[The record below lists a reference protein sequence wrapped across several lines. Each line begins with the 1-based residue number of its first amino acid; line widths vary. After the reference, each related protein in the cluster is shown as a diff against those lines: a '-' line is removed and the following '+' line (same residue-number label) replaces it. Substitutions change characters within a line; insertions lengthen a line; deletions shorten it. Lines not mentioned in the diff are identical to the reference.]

1 MIRLNGLALVMF
13 VLAALVGV
21 GSTQLLFGG
30 NPNIGGGISGGVML
44 AADSCYRNR
53 KPSPAGAAAIP
64 PRERWWSAGTG
75 GFIAIMPCW
84 AMGIT
89 LVMMAVTRPYWHLAR
104 GL

>member
-1 MIRLNGLALVMF
+1 VIYLNGLALVMF
-13 VLAALVGV
+13 VFAALVGV

-30 NPNIGGGISGGVML
+30 NANIGGGISGGVML
-44 AADSCYRNR
+44 AADAWYRQR
-53 KPSPAGAAAIP
+53 RPLLAGASTGAT
-64 PRERWWSAGTG
+64 RERWWSAGTG

-89 LVMMAVTRPYWHLAR
+89 LMMMAVTRPYWHLAR